1 MNNYDFGGYAT
12 RNDLLC
18 EDGRTIKK
26 DAFKDNDGT
35 TVPLIWNHD
44 HKSSDAVL
52 GHALL
57 KNREDGV
64 YAYCTFNDTEQGKH
78 AKQLVC
84 NGDVRSLSIYANK
97 LKMSYMAP

>member
-78 AKQLVC
+78 AKQLVR
-84 NGDVRSLSIYANK
+84 NV
-97 LKMSYMAP
+97 M

>member
-35 TVPLIWNHD
+35 TVPLIGITIT
-44 HKSSDAVL
+44 KVQMQ
-52 GHALL
+52 
-57 KNREDGV
+57 
-64 YAYCTFNDTEQGKH
+64 F
-78 AKQLVC
+78 
-84 NGDVRSLSIYANK
+84 
-97 LKMSYMAP
+97 